1 MEPRLKALLALLA
14 GTIFGFGLSLSGMT
28 DPQKV
33 IGFLDLSGRWQPT
46 LGFVMGGAL
55 LITFPA
61 FALIRRRRAPVLDA
75 KFYLP
80 TQKHIDR
87 RLLIGAALFGIG
99 WGVAGFCPG
108 PAIASLASGS
118 PIVIAFVAAMIGGM
132 LLANLFQK
140 KAA

>member
-1 MEPRLKALLALLA
+1 MKALLALLA

-33 IGFLDLSGRWQPT
+33 IGFLDLAGDWQPT

-61 FALIRRRRAPVLDA
+61 FALIRRRHAPMLDT

-80 TQKHIDR
+80 TLKHIDR

-99 WGVAGFCPG
+99 WGLAGFCPG

-132 LLANLFQK
+132 LLARLFEE
-140 KAA
+140 KAV

>member
-1 MEPRLKALLALLA
+1 MKALLALLA

-33 IGFLDLSGRWQPT
+33 IGFLDLAGNWQPT

-55 LITFPA
+55 LVTFPA
-61 FALIRRRRAPVLDA
+61 FALIRRRGAPVLDTN
-75 KFYLP
+75 FYLP
-80 TQKHIDR
+80 TLKHVDR

-99 WGVAGFCPG
+99 WGLAGFCPG

-118 PIVIAFVAAMIGGM
+118 PIVIAFVAAMIFGM
-132 LLANLFQK
+132 LLARLFEK
-140 KAA
+140 KTA

>member
-1 MEPRLKALLALLA
+1 MKALLALLA

-33 IGFLDLSGRWQPT
+33 IGFLDLAGNWQPT

-61 FALIRRRRAPVLDA
+61 FALIRRRRAPMLDT
-75 KFYLP
+75 KFHLP
-80 TQKHIDR
+80 APKHIDC
-87 RLLIGAALFGIG
+87 RLLTGAALFGIG
-99 WGVAGFCPG
+99 WGLAGFCPG

-118 PIVIAFVAAMIGGM
+118 PIVIAFAAAMIGGM
-132 LLANLFQK
+132 LLAKVFEEK
-140 KAA
+140 TA